1 MEALNINHSKWKG
14 VNDMIKRKTAMVA
27 LFLFVS
33 VTCFCS
39 YAFAQAPGGG
49 KDVGV
54 LVAKIIM
61 GISLSLGLAGSA
73 IGLAIAFSALLG
85 GGQENFFKNIAV
97 ALMPSTQGIY
107 SIVVLFANMDGFEAD
122 SYATAGKAAAFGFAM
137 FFSAWYQGVVCAAG
151 IRSILEGRNTLANA
165 MVSGALP
172 EPYAVFA
179 LVMTF
184 IMK

>member
-1 MEALNINHSKWKG
+1 
-14 VNDMIKRKTAMVA
+14 MIKKTVLIAGSIFLLS
-27 LFLFVS
+27 LF
-33 VTCFCS
+33 CFCIS
-39 YAFAQAPGGG
+39 APAQT
-49 KDVGV
+49 GV
-54 LVAKIIM
+54 TDRDSGILVAKVIM

-73 IGLAIAFSALLG
+73 IGLAIGFSALLG

-107 SIVVLFANMDGFEAD
+107 AIVVLFANMGSYEVD
-122 SYATAGKAAAFGFAM
+122 SYAAAGKAAAFGIAM

-165 MVSGALP
+165 MVAGAMP
-172 EPYAVFA
+172 ETYAVFA

>member
-1 MEALNINHSKWKG
+1 MGKRG
-14 VNDMIKRKTAMVA
+14 VV
-27 LFLFVS
+27 LSGVFLS
-33 VTCFCS
+33 VFMLCFCS
-39 YAFAQAPGGG
+39 AAFAQTVGTG
-49 KDVGV
+49 KDVSV
-54 LVAKIIM
+54 LVGKIIM
-61 GISLSLGLAGSA
+61 GFSLSLGLAGSA

-107 SIVVLFANMDGFEAD
+107 SIVVLFANMGSFETD
-122 SYATAGKAAAFGFAM
+122 PYAAAGKSAAFGIAM
-137 FFSAWYQGVVCAAG
+137 FFSAWYQGIVCAAG

-165 MVSGALP
+165 MVSGAMP
-172 EPYAVFA
+172 ETYAVFA